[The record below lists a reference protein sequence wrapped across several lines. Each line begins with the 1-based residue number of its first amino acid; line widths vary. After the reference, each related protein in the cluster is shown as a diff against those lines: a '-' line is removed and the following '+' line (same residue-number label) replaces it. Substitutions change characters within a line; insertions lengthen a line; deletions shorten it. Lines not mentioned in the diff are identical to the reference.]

1 MSSRIVSARE
11 GPAWR
16 SSLCWGSRCSR
27 SRSFAVGWRL
37 LWLAHRTGLL
47 PEKLIGGSLFLA
59 GGIGTA
65 LLIVSGF
72 AGPARGVFS
81 TAAMFAI
88 DCGITVLGV
97 FTWRVFR
104 PGLVGATVVAT
115 CTALLFLSFA
125 SDWVSG
131 HYLGVRRSGFS
142 MTADYV
148 GRFAMYGWASFETL
162 RQATLA
168 RRRVRIG
175 LTSRSSR
182 TASCSGASARS
193 RQTASGPTRC
203 GAKSRRSAT
212 RPSSTWSRRCSGS
225 PVRSQSGW
233 RSSRRSCIGGASR
246 RTALPPESQ
255 RPWNTD
261 VRVSR
266 IAARASRWS
275 SLWLVAISSA
285 VATSKARAGPST
297 SGQIAVPSSP
307 AIMPT
312 ARGASA
318 SRLCWP

>member
-1 MSSRIVSARE
+1 MALFALLGI
-11 GPAWR
+11 
-16 SSLCWGSRCSR
+16 SLFALA
-27 SRSFAVGWRL
+27 SFVVGWRL
-37 LWLAHRTGLL
+37 LWLAHGTGLL

-65 LLIVSGF
+65 LLILSGV
-72 AGPARGVFS
+72 AGPARGALS
-81 TAAMFAI
+81 TGAMLAI

-175 LTSRSSR
+175 LTEPLVANRFLLW
-182 TASCSGASARS
+182 GV
-193 RQTASGPTRC
+193 
-203 GAKSRRSAT
+203 
-212 RPSSTWSRRCSGS
+212 ST
-225 PVRSQSGW
+225 
-233 RSSRRSCIGGASR
+233 
-246 RTALPPESQ
+246 L
-255 RPWNTD
+255 
-261 VRVSR
+261 
-266 IAARASRWS
+266 AANGIWAY
-275 SLWLVAISSA
+275 SLWRELAHESDTTEFYLVASVLGCICALAIWLAFFPPRAYRQRFATKGAA
-285 VATSKARAGPST
+285 V
-297 SGQIAVPSSP
+297 V
-307 AIMPT
+307 
-312 ARGASA
+312 
-318 SRLCWP
+318 

>member
-1 MSSRIVSARE
+1 LALFALLGI
-11 GPAWR
+11 
-16 SSLCWGSRCSR
+16 SLFAVA
-27 SRSFAVGWRL
+27 SFAVGWRL

-175 LTSRSSR
+175 LTEPLVANRFLLWGVSTLAANGIWAYSLWSEIAEVGD
-182 TASCSGASARS
+182 TTEFYLVASVLGITCALAIWLAFFPPQLYRRRFATNGASA
-193 RQTASGPTRC
+193 
-203 GAKSRRSAT
+203 
-212 RPSSTWSRRCSGS
+212 
-225 PVRSQSGW
+225 
-233 RSSRRSCIGGASR
+233 
-246 RTALPPESQ
+246 
-255 RPWNTD
+255 
-261 VRVSR
+261 
-266 IAARASRWS
+266 
-275 SLWLVAISSA
+275 
-285 VATSKARAGPST
+285 
-297 SGQIAVPSSP
+297 
-307 AIMPT
+307 
-312 ARGASA
+312 
-318 SRLCWP
+318 

>member
-1 MSSRIVSARE
+1 MALFALLGI
-11 GPAWR
+11 
-16 SSLCWGSRCSR
+16 SLFAVA
-27 SRSFAVGWRL
+27 SFAVGWRL

-148 GRFAMYGWASFETL
+148 GRFGMYGWASFETL
-162 RQATLA
+162 RQAMLA

-175 LTSRSSR
+175 LTEPLVANRFLLWGVSTLAANGIWAYSLWSEIAEVGD
-182 TASCSGASARS
+182 TTEFYLVASVLGITCALAIWLAFFPPQLYQRRFATSAASA
-193 RQTASGPTRC
+193 
-203 GAKSRRSAT
+203 
-212 RPSSTWSRRCSGS
+212 
-225 PVRSQSGW
+225 
-233 RSSRRSCIGGASR
+233 
-246 RTALPPESQ
+246 
-255 RPWNTD
+255 
-261 VRVSR
+261 
-266 IAARASRWS
+266 
-275 SLWLVAISSA
+275 
-285 VATSKARAGPST
+285 
-297 SGQIAVPSSP
+297 
-307 AIMPT
+307 
-312 ARGASA
+312 
-318 SRLCWP
+318 